1 MLAWPVNLGL
11 SLELFMEDQK
21 AKSMGPLL
29 QADGLLLCTSMT
41 FFALLRSC
49 PGATFRVRPHGLNLQ
64 LIFLCVVTHAEVD
77 CMFNFSV
84 AFLPS
89 RTSFGNMSWKNVWRV
104 I

>member
-49 PGATFRVRPHGLNLQ
+49 PGATFRVRPHGL
-64 LIFLCVVTHAEVD
+64 LILTVD
-77 CMFNFSV
+77 FPVCCNSCISGLHV
-84 AFLPS
+84 
-89 RTSFGNMSWKNVWRV
+89 
-104 I
+104 